1 MMHFKTFAIVSAI
14 FVLAGCAAS
23 STPPPIDLGRASLVA
38 SVGHDQVVQRYGPL
52 PGNSPAVAKLTE
64 LLERKRRPYDA
75 GRDAGYPDVRIFGP
89 SIVMSLQPDA
99 LIINRFWTKDGK
111 PQENNTVVDISHDEF
126 EQDRKLVMDSLYDQ
140 TAEKLQDQ
148 ANHLLHKGMT
158 MDEVDAALAPVGAS
172 PPPRSS
178 IGAEEDEDY
187 EIPAYRG
194 YVLTVHA
201 VGGSGVVWWVAHKK
215 IEVPLS
221 NQ

>member
-1 MMHFKTFAIVSAI
+1 MMHFKTVTILVAMFIV
-14 FVLAGCAAS
+14 AGCATA
-23 STPPPIDLGRASLVA
+23 TPPPINLTKVSLVA
-38 SVGHDQVVQRYGPL
+38 SVGHDQAVQRYGPL
-52 PGNSPAVAKLTE
+52 PSDSPAVAKLAD
-64 LLERKRRPYDA
+64 LLSRKRRPYDA

-89 SIVMSLQPDA
+89 SIVMSLQPNA
-99 LIINRFWTKDGK
+99 LIINRFWSQNGK
-111 PQENNTVVDISHDEF
+111 PQENNSVVDLSNSEF
-126 EQDRKLVMDSLYDQ
+126 EQDRKLVMDSLYDA

-148 ANHLLHKGMT
+148 ANRLLHKGMT
-158 MDEVDAALAPVGAS
+158 IDEVETALVPLGVT

-187 EIPAYRG
+187 ELPAYRG

-201 VGGSGVVWWVAHKK
+201 IGGSGVVWWVAHKK